1 MGYPVTLTVEYSE
14 RLSRLTTFFR
24 LFTVIPIAIILGL
37 INGTNYQ
44 WDGAGGWSWQ
54 YANGEIVVLPIV
66 FMLLFRQKEHR
77 VTEKA

>member
-1 MGYPVTLTVEYSE
+1 MCNEVTKQASVTS
-14 RLSRLTTFFR
+14 TTFFR
-24 LFTVIPIAIILGL
+24 IFAVIPITIILDL

-54 YANGEIVVLPIV
+54 YATGGIVALSIV